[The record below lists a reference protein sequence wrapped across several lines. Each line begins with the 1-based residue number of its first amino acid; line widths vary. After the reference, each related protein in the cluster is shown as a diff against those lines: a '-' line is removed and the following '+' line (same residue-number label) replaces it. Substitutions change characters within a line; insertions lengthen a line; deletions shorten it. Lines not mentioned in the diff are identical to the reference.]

1 MSKLIVYLV
10 DYVDMKHNVYRN
22 YISDGKNKLTKTA
35 RIKMLPEELQ
45 KTLGYSSNHYRVEKK
60 FFKIYENKEDTT
72 YSGDKYRVT
81 RVRKA

>member
-10 DYVDMKHNVYRN
+10 DYADMKHNVYSSYR
-22 YISDGKNKLTKTA
+22 SDSKSPFTKTA
-35 RIKMLPEELQ
+35 RIKMLPEEL
-45 KTLGYSSNHYRVEKK
+45 TDGSGYSRDHNRVEKK

-72 YSGDKYRVT
+72 YAGDKYRVT